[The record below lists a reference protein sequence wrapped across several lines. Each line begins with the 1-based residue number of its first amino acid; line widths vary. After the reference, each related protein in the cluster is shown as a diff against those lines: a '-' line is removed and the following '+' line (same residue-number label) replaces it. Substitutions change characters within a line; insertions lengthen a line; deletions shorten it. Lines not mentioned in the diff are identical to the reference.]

1 MSPTTLLSWQFPEY
15 NSYQRKK
22 SWYVWAGIFF
32 LGILCYA
39 IFTANFLFGLIIIMA
54 AIILFVNHNK
64 EPQNLNFSL
73 LEKGIAIEDKIY
85 AYGEIK
91 KFWLLYEP
99 PEVKNIYFEF
109 KSSFKPVLMIPL
121 GNQNPLKVREILKK
135 YLAEDLEKEN
145 ESTSEA
151 LARVLKL

>member
-15 NSYQRKK
+15 TAYNRKK
-22 SWYVWAGIFF
+22 SWYVWAGVFF
-32 LGILCYA
+32 LGLLCYA
-39 IFTANFLFGLIIIMA
+39 IFTANFLFGLIMIMA
-54 AIILFVNHNK
+54 AIILFVSHNK
-64 EPQNLNFSL
+64 EPQNLNFAL

-85 AYGEIK
+85 AYAEIK

-109 KSSFKPVLMIPL
+109 KSSFKPILVIPL
-121 GNQNPLKVREILKK
+121 ENQNPLKVREILKK

>member
-1 MSPTTLLSWQFPEY
+1 MTPNILLSWRFPEY
-15 NSYQRKK
+15 SAYSRKK

-32 LGILCYA
+32 LGLLCYA

-54 AIILFVNHNK
+54 AIILFVNQNQK
-64 EPQNLNFSL
+64 PQNLNFSL
-73 LEKGIAIEDKIY
+73 SEKGLIIEDKIY
-85 AYGEIK
+85 PYAEIK

-109 KSSFKPVLMIPL
+109 KSSFKPILMIPL
-121 GNQNPLKVREILKK
+121 ENQNPLKVREVLKK